1 VPVLMPKLILI
12 MINHSRHKRGKVAVG
27 LSGGVDSSVAASLL
41 KEKGFEVVGIIMEI
55 FDGALELTASEKHSC
70 YDPGEKEDIESA
82 ASVCKMLGIPFHTID
97 LRIEY
102 RKEVI
107 DYFRHQYLEGRTPN
121 PCIVCNQRLKFGFL
135 IEKAKKAGIDFEFFA
150 TGHYAKVVKSGDRF
164 LLKRSTDSE
173 KDQTYFL
180 YALTPDQL
188 SRTLFPLGDYTKHQ
202 VRAMARDMGLK
213 NADRPESQDF
223 IAGRDYAVLFEKEEI
238 QKGEIVDDSGTVL
251 GTHKGIV
258 HYTVGQRRGLGI
270 PASQPLYVTKIDAE
284 KNRIVVGSKE
294 KLLAGGL
301 IAGDLN
307 FLSIQQLD
315 RPITAT
321 VKIRLNHAGVEATI
335 SPNKNGSA
343 KIEFLKPQ
351 EGVCP
356 GQSAVFY
363 SSDTVIGGGIIIKAL

>member
-1 VPVLMPKLILI
+1 MPVLMPKLIPI
-12 MINHSRHKRGKVAVG
+12 MINRCEHNRVKVAVG
-27 LSGGVDSSVAASLL
+27 LSGGVDSSVAACLL

-55 FDGALELTASEKHSC
+55 FDDSLGLTASKRHSC

-82 ASVCKMLGIPFHTID
+82 ASVCKMLDIPFYAID
-97 LRIEY
+97 LRKEY
-102 RKEVI
+102 REYVI

-135 IEKAKKAGIDFEFFA
+135 LEKAKKAGIEFEFFA
-150 TGHYAKVVKSGDRF
+150 TGHYAKVVSSGDRF
-164 LLKRSTDSE
+164 LLKRSADPE

-202 VRAMARDMGLK
+202 VRVMARDMGLE

-223 IAGRDYAVLFEKEEI
+223 IAGRDYAVLFTKEEI
-238 QKGEIVDDSGTVL
+238 QKGEIVNDRGTVL

-284 KNRIVVGSKE
+284 NNRIVVGSKE
-294 KLLAGGL
+294 RLLAGGL

-307 FLSIQQLD
+307 FLSIQHLE

-321 VKIRLNHAGVEATI
+321 VKIRLNHTEAEATI
-335 SPNKNGSA
+335 SPYKNGSA
-343 KIEFLKPQ
+343 KIEFLEPQ

-363 SSDTVIGGGIIIKAL
+363 SSNTVIGGGIIIKAL